1 MDEMGIQ
8 DHCTSRHGT
17 GFLLHSPPQGDT
29 MAAVKA
35 LFNLKIVFVALLAL
49 IFVGV
54 AGFHF
59 IEGWPWF
66 DGLYMVLTTITTIG
80 YGEVHPLSHVG
91 RIFNTFI
98 IVAGVGLVLL
108 FFGGATQALLE
119 FELQSVFGRR
129 RMDREIS
136 RLSDHYIICGAGR
149 VGRSV
154 ARELA
159 RKPLPFVVV
168 DTDEAKLARY
178 SAKGWLTLVGDAT
191 QARVLR
197 ELHIESAR
205 GLVAATTTDA
215 TNIYIILTARSLN
228 TRLNIIARA
237 SEEDAEKHLVTAG
250 ADHVV
255 SPYNFAGYRIAQTF
269 MRPHVVDFF
278 DTAMN
283 QQKPLEIEEVQVR
296 PGSRFVG
303 ATLEASRIRQEMGVI
318 VLAIKGEDS
327 HMRFNPAPDQVIHS
341 GDHLIAMGEPDGL
354 RRLED
359 SATERA

>member
-1 MDEMGIQ
+1 MG
-8 DHCTSRHGT
+8 RA
-17 GFLLHSPPQGDT
+17 FLLRFPAQRAR

-35 LFNLKIVFVALLAL
+35 LFNLKVLFLALLAL
-49 IFVGV
+49 IFIGV

-66 DGLYMVLTTITTIG
+66 DGFYMVLTTITTIG
-80 YGEVHPLSHVG
+80 YGEIHPLSHVG

-98 IVAGVGLVLL
+98 IVAGVALVLL
-108 FFGGATQALLE
+108 FFGAATQALLE
-119 FELQSVFGRR
+119 FELQSIFGRR
-129 RMDREIS
+129 RMEREIS

-159 RKPLPFVVV
+159 RKPLPFVIV
-168 DTDEAKLARY
+168 DSDQAKLARY
-178 SAKGWLTLVGDAT
+178 AAEDWLTLVGDAT
-191 QARVLR
+191 QAHVLR
-197 ELHIESAR
+197 ELRIESAR

-215 TNIYIILTARSLN
+215 PNIYIILAARSFNPKLS
-228 TRLNIIARA
+228 IIARA

-283 QQKPLEIEEVQVR
+283 KQKPLEIEEVQVQA
-296 PGSRFVG
+296 GSRFVG
-303 ATLEASRIRQEMGVI
+303 VTLESSRIRQEMGVI

-327 HMRFNPAPDQVIHS
+327 HMRFNPAPDEVIHS
-341 GDHLIAMGEPDGL
+341 GDHLIAMGEPEGL
-354 RRLED
+354 RR
-359 SATERA
+359 SG

>member
-1 MDEMGIQ
+1 
-8 DHCTSRHGT
+8 
-17 GFLLHSPPQGDT
+17 

-35 LFNLKIVFVALLAL
+35 LFNLKILFVALITL
-49 IFVGV
+49 IVIGV

-59 IEGWPWF
+59 LEGWSWF
-66 DGLYMVLTTITTIG
+66 DGWYMVLTTITTIG
-80 YGEVHPLSHVG
+80 YGEVHPLSYAG

-98 IVAGVGLVLL
+98 IVTGVGLLLL

-136 RLSDHYIICGAGR
+136 RLSNHFIICGAGR

-159 RKPLPFVVV
+159 RKPLPFVVI
-168 DTDEAKLARY
+168 DSDEAKLARY
-178 SAKGWLTLVGDAT
+178 SAEGWLTVVGDAT
-191 QARVLR
+191 QAQVLQHA
-197 ELHIESAR
+197 HIDSAA

-228 TRLNIIARA
+228 STIKIIARA
-237 SEEDAEKHLVTAG
+237 SEDNAEKHLLTAG
-250 ADHVV
+250 ADRIV
-255 SPYNFAGYRIAQTF
+255 SPYHFAGYRIAQTF

-283 QQKPLEIEEVQVR
+283 QQKPLEIEEVQVQ
-296 PGSRFVG
+296 PGSRFAG
-303 ATLEASRIRQEMGVI
+303 QTLEGSRIRQEMGVI

-327 HMRFNPAPDQVIHS
+327 QMRFNPAPDEAIHV
-341 GDHLIAMGEPDGL
+341 GDHLIVMGEPVGL

-359 SATERA
+359 SATGRA

>member
-1 MDEMGIQ
+1 
-8 DHCTSRHGT
+8 
-17 GFLLHSPPQGDT
+17 

-35 LFNLKIVFVALLAL
+35 LFNLKVLFLALLAL
-49 IFVGV
+49 IFIGV

-66 DGLYMVLTTITTIG
+66 DGFYMVLTTITTIG
-80 YGEVHPLSHVG
+80 YGEIHPLSHVG

-108 FFGGATQALLE
+108 FFGAATQALLE

-159 RKPLPFVVV
+159 RKPLPFVIV
-168 DTDEAKLARY
+168 DSDQAKLARY
-178 SAKGWLTLVGDAT
+178 SDKGWLTVVGDAT
-191 QARVLR
+191 QEQVLR

-215 TNIYIILTARSLN
+215 TNIYIILTARGLN
-228 TRLNIIARA
+228 PKLNIIARA
-237 SEEDAEKHLVTAG
+237 SEEDAEKHLLTAG
-250 ADHVV
+250 ANHVV

-283 QQKPLEIEEVQVR
+283 RHKPLEIEEVQVQA
-296 PGSRFVG
+296 GSRFVG
-303 ATLEASRIRQEMGVI
+303 ASLEASRIRQEMGVI

-327 HMRFNPAPDQVIHS
+327 HMRFNPAPDEVIHS
-341 GDHLIAMGEPDGL
+341 GDHLIAMGEPEGL

>member
-1 MDEMGIQ
+1 
-8 DHCTSRHGT
+8 
-17 GFLLHSPPQGDT
+17 

-35 LFNLKIVFVALLAL
+35 LFNLKILFIALVALML
-49 IFVGV
+49 IGT

-59 IEGWPWF
+59 LEGWPWF
-66 DGLYMVLTTITTIG
+66 DGFYMVLTTITTIG
-80 YGEVHPLSHVG
+80 YGELYPLSPVG

-98 IVAGVGLVLL
+98 IVTGVGLVLL

-136 RLSDHYIICGAGR
+136 RLSDHFIICGAGR

-159 RKPLPFVVV
+159 RKPLPFVIV
-168 DTDEAKLARY
+168 DSDQPKLARY

-191 QARVLR
+191 QANVLR

-228 TRLNIIARA
+228 PKLNIIARA
-237 SEEDAEKHLVTAG
+237 SEEDAEKHLFTAG

-296 PGSRFVG
+296 PGSRFAG
-303 ATLEASRIRQEMGVI
+303 KTLEASRIRQEMGVI

-327 HMRFNPAPDQVIHS
+327 HMRFNPPPDEVIHV
-341 GDHLIAMGEPDGL
+341 GDHLIAMGEPGGL

-359 SATERA
+359 SATEPA

>member
-1 MDEMGIQ
+1 
-8 DHCTSRHGT
+8 
-17 GFLLHSPPQGDT
+17 

-35 LFNLKIVFVALLAL
+35 IFNLKILFFALMAL
-49 IFVGV
+49 VLIGV

-59 IEGWPWF
+59 MEGWSWF
-66 DGLYMVLTTITTIG
+66 DGFYMVLTTITTIG
-80 YGEVHPLSHVG
+80 YGEVHPLSPAG
-91 RIFNTFI
+91 RYFNTFI
-98 IVAGVGLVLL
+98 IIAGVGLLLL
-108 FFGGATQALLE
+108 FFGSATQALLE

-136 RLSDHYIICGAGR
+136 RLSGHFIICGAGR

-159 RKPLPFVVV
+159 RKPLPFVVI
-168 DTDEAKLARY
+168 DSDEAKLARY
-178 SAKGWLTLVGDAT
+178 TAEGWLTLIGDAT
-191 QARVLR
+191 QANILQQA
-197 ELHIESAR
+197 HIESAR

-228 TRLNIIARA
+228 PTIKIIARA
-237 SEEDAEKHLVTAG
+237 SEDNAEKHLLTAG
-250 ADHVV
+250 ADRIV
-255 SPYNFAGYRIAQTF
+255 SPYHFAGYRIAQTF

-283 QQKPLEIEEVQVR
+283 QQKPLEIEEVQVQ
-296 PGSRFVG
+296 PGSRFAG
-303 ATLEASRIRQEMGVI
+303 KTLEGSRIRQEMGVI

-327 HMRFNPAPDQVIHS
+327 QMRFNPPPDEAIHV
-341 GDHLIAMGEPDGL
+341 GDHLIVMGEPAGL

-359 SATERA
+359 SATGRA